1 MILAYQDI
9 RRRPWRF
16 AGTSVGVGL
25 LFTVVL
31 AMAGIYAGMV
41 KDATVLVDVMDADL
55 WVVQGDT
62 RGPFADTSRLDPS
75 VERRIAAVPGVV
87 GAESYTYQMLQRTHG
102 GRDVRFALVGVAWP
116 DSRGATLGL
125 VAGRPLAQPHGE
137 MIVDSALGLAIGEH
151 ITLAE
156 DNYRVVGL
164 TRSVLSS
171 GGEPVAFVTIADA
184 QRIALEAPADAQL
197 TERERRLER
206 LRATDLGRG
215 QPQLE
220 ELAVDPMWQ
229 PPALAPP
236 PVNAIL
242 VRVSS
247 PARVAEVKRHLDAW
261 SDVTTY
267 TRVEQHTLL
276 LQGVIKKA
284 RVQIGLFTF
293 ILTLTAGVIVA
304 MVIYTMTL
312 EKTHDLA
319 MLRLMG
325 APVRMLATLVIQEAW
340 LLGALAY
347 LIALGVGDLA
357 FPLFPRRVVITSTI
371 HWIGPVAVFFVTTLA
386 SGLGVA
392 HASRVDPGQV
402 LEG

>member
-1 MILAYQDI
+1 MILAYHDV

-16 AGTSVGVGL
+16 AGTAVGVGL

-41 KDATVLVDVMDADL
+41 EDATVLVDVMDADL
-55 WVVQGDT
+55 WVVQGGT
-62 RGPFADTSRLDPS
+62 RGPFADASRLDPS

-87 GAESYTYQMLQRTHG
+87 SAESYTYQMLQRQHG
-102 GRDVRFALVGVAWP
+102 GRDVRFALVGLAWP
-116 DSRGATLGL
+116 DNRGASLGL

-137 MIVDSALGLAIGEH
+137 LIVDAALGLAIGARVA
-151 ITLAE
+151 LADE
-156 DNYRVVGL
+156 DYRVVGL

-184 QRIALEAPADAQL
+184 QLIALDGPADSQL

-206 LRATDLGRG
+206 LRVTDLGRG

-220 ELAVDPMWQ
+220 DLAVDPTWQ

-236 PVNAIL
+236 PINAIL
-242 VRVSS
+242 VRVSG
-247 PARVAEVKRHLDAW
+247 PARLAEVKRHLSTW
-261 SDVTTY
+261 SDVTAY
-267 TRVEQHTLL
+267 TRVEQHDLL

-284 RVQIGLFTF
+284 RVQIGLFTL

-325 APVRMLATLVIQEAW
+325 APVRMLAALVVEEAW

-347 LIALGVGDLA
+347 LIALGIGDLA
-357 FPLFPRRVVITSTI
+357 FPQFPRRVVMTSTI
-371 HWIGPVAVFFVTTLA
+371 QWIGPVAVFFVTTLA

-392 HASRVDPGQV
+392 HASRVDPGKV